1 MNILHIDS
9 SLFADTS
16 VSRVL
21 TAHIVDALKNAN
33 PQASVVYRD
42 LGVNPPAHLSASAAM
57 AFRAGQIDGLTVA
70 QRQEVEAIE
79 QSLREIEQADVVVIG
94 TPMYNFSVPSNLK
107 AWIDQI
113 CQAGRTFRYTA
124 TGPEGLLQGRK
135 VILASSR
142 GGVHGDDDFQEAYLK
157 KLFGFVGVTDVQ
169 VVRAEGVNLGEEVR
183 SKAMNAANQQI
194 TERYASLR

>member
-1 MNILHIDS
+1 MNILHIVS
-9 SLFADTS
+9 SLFADNS
-16 VSRVL
+16 VSRAL
-21 TAHIVDALKNAN
+21 TARIVDALKKTD
-33 PQASVVYRD
+33 PQATVVHRD
-42 LGVNPPAHLSASAAM
+42 LGANPPAHLSASAAM
-57 AFRAGQIDGLTVA
+57 AFRAGKIDGLTAA

-79 QSLREIEQADVVVIG
+79 QSLNEIEQADIVVVG

-124 TGPEGLLQGRK
+124 TGPEGLLKGKK

-157 KLFGFVGVTDVQ
+157 RLFGFIGITDVQ
-169 VVRAEGVNLGEEVR
+169 VVRAEGVNLGEEAR
-183 SKAMNAANQQI
+183 TRAMSAASQQI
-194 TERYASLR
+194 AERYAS